1 MKLQIVQ
8 KCIFE
13 LRHNLGQTRIN
24 QLSQLKEERA
34 VRTAVVK
41 QDLNVRGSHSFGKTE
56 LLQSGTDMEELE
68 WVQKQERT
76 KQRWL
81 QVLKNKEKV
90 QKEQSI
96 TISKQLGIA
105 FSRER
110 ATNKR
115 LKEENE
121 YEKTVLAKHSAHYQG
136 VLNKRIQLE
145 KHLNQEM
152 KEIESKSEQKI
163 DRYNKNRI

>member
-8 KCIFE
+8 NCIFE